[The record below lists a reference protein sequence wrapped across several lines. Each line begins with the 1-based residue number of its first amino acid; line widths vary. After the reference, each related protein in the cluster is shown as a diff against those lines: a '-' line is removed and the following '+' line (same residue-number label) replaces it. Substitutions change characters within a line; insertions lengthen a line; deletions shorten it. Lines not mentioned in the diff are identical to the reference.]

1 MARRRVP
8 ERFPDDEIGWRDE
21 QGRLVRCQP
30 PVHLS
35 ARPLTWDEV
44 SAWAHRWQV
53 PEDAVRE
60 WWERP
65 GADERI
71 DQGHATVTVYSPST
85 PPSMAPLAPS
95 TAPTKSAT
103 EFATSA
109 SKPAPVSIPANAK

>member
-44 SAWAHRWQV
+44 IGL
-53 PEDAVRE
+53 
-60 WWERP
+60 
-65 GADERI
+65 GA
-71 DQGHATVTVYSPST
+71 S
-85 PPSMAPLAPS
+85 LAG
-95 TAPTKSAT
+95 ARGCGAGLVG
-103 EFATSA
+103 A
-109 SKPAPVSIPANAK
+109 S